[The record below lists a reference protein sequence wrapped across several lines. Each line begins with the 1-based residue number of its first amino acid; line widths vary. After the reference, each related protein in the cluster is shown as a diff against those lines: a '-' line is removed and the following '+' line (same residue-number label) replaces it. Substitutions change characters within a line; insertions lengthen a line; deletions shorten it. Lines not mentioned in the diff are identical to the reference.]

1 MEAIKFEKVYFSYDA
16 DDKGEQENEVFAE
29 AASFALNG
37 VDLTVEEGEF
47 VAVLGHNGSGKSTLA
62 RLCNALL
69 TPTDGDITVF
79 GLNTKETKKVF
90 DIRRQVGIVF
100 QNPDNQ
106 TVASI
111 VEDDIAFG
119 PENVGVQRE
128 EIGERIDFA
137 LDAVGMQAFRHA
149 TPNRLSGGQKQR
161 IAIAGVLALKP
172 RIMILDESTAM
183 LDPRGRKEVMDVVL
197 RLNREEK
204 ITVLLITHFPE
215 EAMLADRA
223 IVMHA
228 GKIVMQ
234 GKPADVL
241 AEEEKLRSYSLVLPR
256 PLRVCR
262 ALTKHGLSVMDT
274 MDAKD
279 VCTAICNGLQQG
291 ANVAVSNN
299 SVGAGT
305 RLMDAETE
313 IGRVVCENLS
323 HVYNPSSAF
332 ETYALKGVTLNIDSG
347 EFFGIIGHTGSGK
360 STFVQHLN
368 ALLKTPTAQGKK
380 IKRRRRGNRNR
391 RKQPLR

>member
-119 PENVGVQRE
+119 PENVGVQRD

-137 LDAVGMQAFRHA
+137 LDAVGMQSFRHA
-149 TPNRLSGGQKQR
+149 TPTVFQVGKSN
-161 IAIAGVLALKP
+161 
-172 RIMILDESTAM
+172 
-183 LDPRGRKEVMDVVL
+183 VL
-197 RLNREEK
+197 RLQAFWR
-204 ITVLLITHFPE
+204 LS
-215 EAMLADRA
+215 
-223 IVMHA
+223 
-228 GKIVMQ
+228 
-234 GKPADVL
+234 PAL
-241 AEEEKLRSYSLVLPR
+241 
-256 PLRVCR
+256 
-262 ALTKHGLSVMDT
+262 
-274 MDAKD
+274 
-279 VCTAICNGLQQG
+279 
-291 ANVAVSNN
+291 
-299 SVGAGT
+299 
-305 RLMDAETE
+305 
-313 IGRVVCENLS
+313 
-323 HVYNPSSAF
+323 
-332 ETYALKGVTLNIDSG
+332 
-347 EFFGIIGHTGSGK
+347 
-360 STFVQHLN
+360 
-368 ALLKTPTAQGKK
+368 
-380 IKRRRRGNRNR
+380 
-391 RKQPLR
+391 